1 MENKKFNKQIGIL
14 LKKINNSSFLSNK
27 SDEKIDSIV
36 SNRQITK
43 KTCNSCSRK
52 SNFKKY

>member
-52 SNFKKY
+52 SNVKKY